1 MLRNFLFSAATCVG
15 LSLAGPAA
23 LAASW
28 DLANEY
34 PAGSLQGQTAEVF
47 AQALQEK
54 TGAEISIVLHHGGAL
69 GFKSVDQFDAV
80 GDGALELASS
90 AMVFWTGI
98 DPIFQLSS
106 LPFLAPTIEDTRRLY
121 DLSREAY
128 AAVLADN
135 NQIMLLA
142 TPWPSSGLWGKKPFE
157 SIDDLARV
165 RVRTYDVASTE
176 TMRNAG
182 ASPNQIAWSDV
193 PAQLSTNAIDA
204 VLTSANGGVGVMLWE
219 HQDYFTNVNYASSL
233 QVIHINRD
241 IWDGLSEEH
250 QTAVLEAA
258 QAAEDFGWNLLREV
272 TQSDFDTMR
281 SNGMTVVETVPEE
294 FSAQL
299 TEAAQPFIAD
309 WVERTG
315 ERAQTIMDAYFSN

>member
-1 MLRNFLFSAATCVG
+1 MIRNILLSAATGLG
-15 LSLAGPAA
+15 LSLAVAPAA
-23 LAASW
+23 AASW

-34 PAGSLQGQTAEVF
+34 PAGSLQGRTAEVF
-47 AQALQEK
+47 AEALQEK
-54 TGAEISIVLHHGGAL
+54 TGGAISVVLHHGGAL
-69 GFKSVDQFDAV
+69 GFKSVDHFDAV

-106 LPFLAPTIEDTRRLY
+106 LPFLAPTLEDTRRLY

-128 AAVLADN
+128 ASVLDEN

-142 TPWPSSGLWGKKPFE
+142 TPWPSSGIWGNKPFE
-157 SIDDLARV
+157 TIEDLSRV

-241 IWDGLSEEH
+241 VWNELSDEH
-250 QTAVLEAA
+250 QAAVLEAA
-258 QAAEDFGWNLLREV
+258 EVAEGFGWDLLREV
-272 TQSDFDTMR
+272 TASDFETMR
-281 SNGMTVVETVPEE
+281 QNGMTVVEAVPEE

-299 TEAAQPFIAD
+299 TEAARPFIED

-315 ERAQTIMDAYFSN
+315 ERAQNIMDQYFAN